1 MSQELLAL
9 MATAIAKGDWTS
21 VADIANL
28 IGAGETAAPKKTA
41 SRKSPI
47 SSAGSEVSG
56 GNSTFVN
63 KFVDDKTLEKTHI
76 ASDRKLL
83 KGVKPTTRRPPSGN
97 KPAEVFCPKCNKPHM
112 VSSSLVA
119 IRRETDSGIVCPS
132 CLRSPRR

>member
-1 MSQELLAL
+1 MSQELLAK
-9 MATAIAKGDWTS
+9 MATALAKGDWNS

-28 IGAGETAAPKKTA
+28 MAAGEAPVPQEAK
-41 SRKSPI
+41 SRKKPI
-47 SSAGSEVSG
+47 LPAGPAIAG
-56 GNSTFVN
+56 GNPKFLN
-63 KFVDDKTLEKTHI
+63 KFVDDKTLEKSHI

-97 KPAEVFCPKCNKPHM
+97 KPVEVSCPKCNKFHM
-112 VSSSLVA
+112 VASSLVA